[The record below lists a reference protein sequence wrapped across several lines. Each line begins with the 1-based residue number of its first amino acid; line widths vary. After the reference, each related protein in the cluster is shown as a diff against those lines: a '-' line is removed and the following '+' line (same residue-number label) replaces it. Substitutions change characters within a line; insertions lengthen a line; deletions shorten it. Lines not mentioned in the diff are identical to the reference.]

1 MATITISTPS
11 EKLVV
16 SQNGTAENKPQPASG
31 AINKLLEANTPLAV
45 WLIFL
50 AIGGGILAL
59 YYARI
64 GYLPEIEW
72 KAALVYLFIGSVVGG
87 VIGLLLTMSLY
98 LPGVIWAETIVFD
111 PCLEFSYTAP
121 AGEQQS
127 GKTPATEVCI
137 RSIFRYLG
145 VPFLLV
151 LLLSH
156 TALLSGQFLY
166 WVFAGGLLL
175 LTFMVMRI
183 LFRYRLLPD
192 DSPTRLSSYVW
203 SNLKSDL
210 KYLLRRPITALKILL
225 NGTKPEDRRIV
236 TLADRHVFKLSSA
249 FTLAVLLNQIS
260 MYVIYRLSGSPAKS
274 WTFVIL
280 TLICTGGV
288 WITGHIVALR
298 HRDHA
303 RQAVLVSI
311 VAAGV
316 LLFAADNFSSLSVK
330 LMNNFGIGY
339 YQRVNLLMTD
349 HGGDIARDLG
359 VQSCGKLQLCNVE
372 ILSKVGDQYYL
383 RVGDQAHLTL
393 PKVDVV
399 AIRPLN

>member
-1 MATITISTPS
+1 MQTITISTPS
-11 EKLVV
+11 ENLVV
-16 SQNGTAENKPQPASG
+16 SQNGTSENRPQPASG

-98 LPGVIWAETIVFD
+98 LPGVIWSETIVFD
-111 PCLEFSYTAP
+111 PCLKFSYTAP

-127 GKTPATEVCI
+127 GNKPETEVCI

-145 VPFLLV
+145 LPFLFV

-156 TALLSGQFLY
+156 TALLAGKVLY
-166 WVFAGGLLL
+166 WVFAGVLLV

-183 LFRYRLLPD
+183 LFRYRLD
-192 DSPTRLSSYVW
+192 DTTDRFSNYVW
-203 SNLKSDL
+203 SNLKRDL
-210 KYLLRRPITALKILL
+210 GYVIKSPITAIKKLI
-225 NGTKPEDRRIV
+225 NRAKPEDPKDF
-236 TLADRHVFKLSSA
+236 TSSDRHGFKLSSA
-249 FTLAVLLNQIS
+249 FTLSVLLNQIS
-260 MYVIYRLSGSPAKS
+260 MYVIYRLSGSPPKS
-274 WTFVIL
+274 WTFVTL
-280 TLICTGGV
+280 TLLCTGGV
-288 WITGHIVALR
+288 WIAGHVVALR

-303 RQAVLVSI
+303 RQAVLASI
-311 VAAGV
+311 VAAV
-316 LLFAADNFSSLSVK
+316 LLLFAADNFSSLSVK
-330 LMNNFGIGY
+330 LMNYFGIGY
-339 YQRVNLLMTD
+339 YQRVNLLVTD
-349 HGGDIARDLG
+349 HGGDIVRDLG

-372 ILSKVGDQYYL
+372 ILSKVGDQYFL
-383 RVGDQAHLTL
+383 RVGDQAYLTL
-393 PKVDVV
+393 PKTDVV